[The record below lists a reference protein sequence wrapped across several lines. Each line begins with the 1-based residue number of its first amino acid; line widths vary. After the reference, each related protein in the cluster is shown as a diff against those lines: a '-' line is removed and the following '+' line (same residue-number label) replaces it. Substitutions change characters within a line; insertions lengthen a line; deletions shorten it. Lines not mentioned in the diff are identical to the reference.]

1 MNDSLYIILNQ
12 FKKDHITEEEA
23 IKLIEDL
30 YRNNKWNTVVY
41 PTWPQV
47 TYTDTFPKYEV
58 TCNATK

>member
-1 MNDSLYIILNQ
+1 MKKSINIILEQ
-12 FKKDHITEEEA
+12 YKKENITEEEV

-30 YRNNKWNTVVY
+30 YGNNKWNTVVY

>member
-1 MNDSLYIILNQ
+1 MKKSINIILEQ
-12 FKKDHITEEEA
+12 YKKENITEEEV

-30 YRNNKWNTVVY
+30 YVNNRWNTVVY
-41 PTWPQV
+41 PTYPV